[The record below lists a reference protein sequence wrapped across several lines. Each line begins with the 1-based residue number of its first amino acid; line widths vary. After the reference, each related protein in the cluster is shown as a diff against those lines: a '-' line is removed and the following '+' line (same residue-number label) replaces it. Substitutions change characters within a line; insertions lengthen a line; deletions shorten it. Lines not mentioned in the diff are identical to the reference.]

1 MTYIATIAAMVLAQ
15 AANAQGQSAQ
25 TVQPPA
31 PSADVSQ
38 PATEPAPNP
47 APSAAPVQAA
57 PQTGKI
63 VMYRGSSIM
72 GMGIACPVRYK
83 EQQLVE
89 LARGKFAEW
98 VVPAG
103 RYILTNHTSSVEV
116 AVDPGETRYVR

>member
-1 MTYIATIAAMVLAQ
+1 MHHNIIGIFTLAF
-15 AANAQGQSAQ
+15 
-25 TVQPPA
+25 
-31 PSADVSQ
+31 
-38 PATEPAPNP
+38 
-47 APSAAPVQAA
+47 SAAAQDQTSQQAA
-57 PQTGKI
+57 PTPLAPVVQPTPPVRGLQANSQPSKI

-103 RYILTNHTSSVEV
+103 RYILTNHT
-116 AVDPGETRYVR
+116 